1 MLNTNNP
8 FEMFSLEPTYFIDE
22 VKLRENYQAL
32 QKHFHPDNFANKTNQ
47 EKILATKISAD
58 LVSAYKTLLDPI
70 LRAVALINVNTLT
83 DEAVFSLDDYI
94 SRDKTM
100 LFEQME
106 LREKLEQVQASAL
119 AELKVEFTDL
129 LSQSEQQFAKLM
141 AANSIDRAKDSV
153 LRMRY
158 YQKLLAELALKENQE
173 LTWVYY
179 KLPSPDR
186 ALNPTNPN

>member
-173 LTWVYY
+173 LT
-179 KLPSPDR
+179 
-186 ALNPTNPN
+186 

>member
-141 AANSIDRAKDSV
+141 AANSINSAKDSV